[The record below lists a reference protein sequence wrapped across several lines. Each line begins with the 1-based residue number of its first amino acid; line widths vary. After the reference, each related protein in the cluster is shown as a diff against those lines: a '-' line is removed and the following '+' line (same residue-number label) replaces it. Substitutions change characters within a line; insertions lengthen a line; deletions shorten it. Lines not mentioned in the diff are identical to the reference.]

1 MVLVYFGRFT
11 GSVTLRSKLCT
22 SLVHSRYWVSVCT
35 VRGRLTLPMPSI
47 RVAGFTSGQVFCELK
62 IILWNC
68 YKRVLF
74 SSTVG
79 RIYVKL

>member
-1 MVLVYFGRFT
+1 MQTCRALTHFIYYLLSAKIAAFIPQG
-11 GSVTLRSKLCT
+11 
-22 SLVHSRYWVSVCT
+22 
-35 VRGRLTLPMPSI
+35 GRLTLPMPSI